1 MFLPRLVGEIGLLVD
16 CRGLWGDQRARNY
29 AHPGFFSAMTIADY
43 RTARRGLTELHRGD
57 VLASTEGELAQTGRM
72 DGSAWWRVGFWRCG

>member
-16 CRGLWGDQRARNY
+16 CRGLWGDQRAKNY
-29 AHPGFFSAMTIADY
+29 AHPGFFSAMISPIT
-43 RTARRGLTELHRGD
+43 GLHGGD
-57 VLASTEGELAQTGRM
+57 LLASTEGELAQTGLM